1 MAAAEKARQTIP
13 LWSLRAALPAE
24 PAPPLARSATVIPL
38 PRGAARRRQVLTYPA
53 AIAVPP
59 RCTEDAAAPER
70 PLAALPL
77 LALSAPTALLG
88 AGMMLFHILG

>member
-1 MAAAEKARQTIP
+1 MAAAAKARQTIP
-13 LWSLRAALPAE
+13 LWSLRAGVPDHPAT
-24 PAPPLARSATVIPL
+24 PLARSATVIPL
-38 PRGAARRRQVLTYPA
+38 PLGTARSRRVLTYPA

-59 RCTEDAAAPER
+59 RCADDVAPPER

-88 AGMMLFHILG
+88 AGMMLVHLLG

>member
-1 MAAAEKARQTIP
+1 MAAAAKARQTIP
-13 LWSLRAALPAE
+13 LWSMRAGLPDQPA
-24 PAPPLARSATVIPL
+24 APPPRSAFIIPL
-38 PRGAARRRQVLTYPA
+38 PLGAARSRKVLTYPA

-59 RCTEDAAAPER
+59 RCTGHLAVPER

-88 AGMMLFHILG
+88 AGMMLFQILG